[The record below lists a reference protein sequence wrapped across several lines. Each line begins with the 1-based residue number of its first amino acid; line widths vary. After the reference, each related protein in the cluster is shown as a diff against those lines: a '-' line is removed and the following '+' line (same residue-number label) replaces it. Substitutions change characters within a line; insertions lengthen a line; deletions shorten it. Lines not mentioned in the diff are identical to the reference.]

1 MREDTTMYVTIRQY
15 DGVDVEAVKR
25 MAASRPE
32 NEGMAAMASEFPGFV
47 AYFLVDTEDGG
58 LLAVSA
64 YLGQAEAD
72 ASTDAALQ
80 YVRENLS
87 GIVPNPPRIMHG
99 EVLAHRLGPNA

>member
-1 MREDTTMYVTIRQY
+1 MYVTIRQY
-15 DGVDVEAVKR
+15 EGVDVDAVKR
-25 MAASRPE
+25 MAEGRADDA
-32 NEGMAAMASEFPGFV
+32 GMAAIASEFPGFV

-58 LLAVSA
+58 LLAISA

-87 GIVPNPPRIMHG
+87 SIVPNPPRLMGG
-99 EVLAHRLGPNA
+99 EVLAHRLHPSD